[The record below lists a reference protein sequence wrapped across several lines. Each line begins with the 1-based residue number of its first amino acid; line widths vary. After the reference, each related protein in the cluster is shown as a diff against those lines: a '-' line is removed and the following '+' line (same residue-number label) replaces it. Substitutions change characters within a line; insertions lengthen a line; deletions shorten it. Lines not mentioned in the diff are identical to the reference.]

1 MDPST
6 QPSCTESLFFT
17 PGERRLR
24 SGFRLLGQLI
34 LLAVFAFCILGALAA
49 IFYFNTELPGF
60 AYSLLPQAASI
71 FAITLSVF
79 LARRWLDRRTFVS
92 LGLSLD
98 ARAGWDLL
106 VGFGIAGL
114 MMTLIFLIEWSVGWL
129 TFQGFVGHGASLLPV
144 AAGVFLLFMA
154 VSWGEE
160 LLYRGYWLQNLEE
173 GTNLFWGVLLS
184 SLVFALGHLANPN
197 ASLTAIVGLV
207 ASGIF
212 LAYGYTSTRQLWLP
226 MGLHTGW
233 NFFEGTVFGFPV
245 SGLGDFPRIIDQAV
259 NGPARITGGLFGP
272 EAGLVLLPAL
282 LLGVGL
288 VYLYTRRRPK
298 PGISPTGV
306 NIP

>member
-212 LAYGYTSTRQLWLP
+212 LAYGYTS
-226 MGLHTGW
+226 H
-233 NFFEGTVFGFPV
+233 
-245 SGLGDFPRIIDQAV
+245 S
-259 NGPARITGGLFGP
+259 
-272 EAGLVLLPAL
+272 PAL
-282 LLGVGL
+282 AAH
-288 VYLYTRRRPK
+288 
-298 PGISPTGV
+298 GIAHRLEFL
-306 NIP
+306 